1 MSAASE
7 IGYPCHTSSPDRGH
21 RKRASSEAEKTKD
34 KSTPPPSYK
43 TAVGEEPLQV
53 GLAPP
58 SPSAKHLSSSLDTGM
73 ASLNLAEAMD
83 ANEELE
89 ETDDKE
95 AAEVKIHIGIG
106 KELDMSNKEMTEEK
120 PATSAAAC
128 NSSSVP
134 DTGEETVA
142 NRQHIRAMNGSLVPE
157 LASVNLVPELCCSV
171 EQAEEIVGT
180 EAPGLGLGLEIGL
193 GPADEA
199 QLEDYRCIPVDHAVA
214 VECDEQVLGELDV
227 AGFEEF
233 SRRIYALNENMSS
246 FRRPRKGSD
255 K

>member
-1 MSAASE
+1 
-7 IGYPCHTSSPDRGH
+7 
-21 RKRASSEAEKTKD
+21 
-34 KSTPPPSYK
+34 
-43 TAVGEEPLQV
+43 
-53 GLAPP
+53 
-58 SPSAKHLSSSLDTGM
+58 
-73 ASLNLAEAMD
+73 MD

-95 AAEVKIHIGIG
+95 AAEVKIHIGFG
-106 KELDMSNKEMTEEK
+106 KELDMSNKEITGEK

-142 NRQHIRAMNGSLVPE
+142 NRQHIRAMNGSLVQE

-199 QLEDYRCIPVDHAVA
+199 QMEDYRCIPVDHAVA